1 MDELMHVEMLN
12 KDNILFD
19 EKFNDLKKFYIFD
32 DERSL
37 RFHQDSSWNHFTFK

>member
-32 DERSL
+32 DER
-37 RFHQDSSWNHFTFK
+37 RFTISSRFILESFYF

>member
-19 EKFNDLKKFYIFD
+19 EKFNDLKKI
-32 DERSL
+32 L
-37 RFHQDSSWNHFTFK
+37 HL